1 MCRKRD
7 RVKTFRQGSR
17 FVSVRPFL
25 GAIAVSALVFCSPVS
40 ASVQH
45 NVVSGESL
53 WSIASANSLS
63 VAELAAAN
71 GLGREAHV
79 IEGTE
84 ITIPA
89 ATGSAPA
96 AGAGSAPPALGSYI
110 VRPGDTLTH
119 IAARS
124 GLPLRAVAGMNGI
137 DPAEPLLIGTVLK
150 LPTGANLGSS
160 APVPEQQVVP
170 DAAPYPTDESVSSA
184 TIAQVAAEHGV
195 PGSLAAAIAWQESGF
210 SNRVV
215 STANARGVMQLLPG
229 TWTWVNG
236 SLSSGPLDPN
246 SALDNVRAGVL
257 YLGQLLRDT
266 GWDVRKTIA
275 SYYQGLGSVR
285 SVGVLPETERYVED
299 VLALQPRFGG

>member
-1 MCRKRD
+1 
-7 RVKTFRQGSR
+7 VNS
-17 FVSVRPFL
+17 FVRALL
-25 GAIAVSALVFCSPVS
+25 GAIALSAVFLCSTAS
-40 ASVQH
+40 AQSSRT
-45 NVVSGESL
+45 VVSGESL
-53 WSIASANSLS
+53 WSIAVANGVS

-71 GLGREAHV
+71 GLGADAHV

-96 AGAGSAPPALGSYI
+96 AGSGSGSAPPALGSYI

-119 IAARS
+119 IAQRS
-124 GLPLRAVAGMNGI
+124 GLPMDAVAGMNGI
-137 DPAEPLLIGTVLK
+137 DPAAPLLVGTVLK
-150 LPTGANLGSS
+150 LPTGANLESS
-160 APVPEQQVVP
+160 APVPEQRVVP
-170 DAAPYPTDESVSSA
+170 DAAPYPTEESVDSA

-210 SNRVV
+210 SNSVV

-236 SLSSGPLDPN
+236 NLSSAPLDPS

-257 YLGQLLRDT
+257 YLAQLLRDT
-266 GWDVRKTIA
+266 GWDVRATIA
-275 SYYQGLGSVR
+275 AYYQGLGSVQ
-285 SVGVLPETERYVED
+285 SVGILPETQRYVED
-299 VLALQPRFGG
+299 VVALQPRFGG

>member
-1 MCRKRD
+1 M
-7 RVKTFRQGSR
+7 
-17 FVSVRPFL
+17 SVRPFL
-25 GAIAVSALVFCSPVS
+25 GAIAVSALVFCSS
-40 ASVQH
+40 ASASAEHTVI
-45 NVVSGESL
+45 SGESL
-53 WSIASANSLS
+53 WSIASANSVS

-71 GLGREAHV
+71 GLDSEAHV
-79 IEGTE
+79 IEGTGSRSPRP
-84 ITIPA
+84 PA
-89 ATGSAPA
+89 PLRPHRRLGA
-96 AGAGSAPPALGSYI
+96 AGARLLHRAPRRHAH
-110 VRPGDTLTH
+110 H

-124 GLPLRAVAGMNGI
+124 GLPMGAVAGMNGI

-150 LPTGANLGSS
+150 LPAGANLESS
-160 APVPEQQVVP
+160 APVPEEQVVP
-170 DAAPYPTDESVSSA
+170 DAAPYPTDESVSAA
-184 TIAQVAAEHGV
+184 TIAQVASEHGV

-210 SNRVV
+210 SNSVV

-266 GWDVRKTIA
+266 GWDVRTTIA

-285 SVGVLPETERYVED
+285 SAGILPETQRYVED

>member
-1 MCRKRD
+1 M
-7 RVKTFRQGSR
+7 
-17 FVSVRPFL
+17 SVRPFL
-25 GAIAVSALVFCSPVS
+25 GAIAVSALVFCSS
-40 ASVQH
+40 ASASAEHTVI
-45 NVVSGESL
+45 SGESL
-53 WSIASANSLS
+53 WSIASANNVS

-71 GLGREAHV
+71 GLDTEAHV
-79 IEGTE
+79 IEGTA

-96 AGAGSAPPALGSYI
+96 ATAGSAPPALGSYI

-124 GLPLRAVAGMNGI
+124 GLPMGAVAGMNGI

-150 LPTGANLGSS
+150 LPAGANLESS
-160 APVPEQQVVP
+160 APVPDEQVVP
-170 DAAPYPTDESVSSA
+170 DAAPYPTDESVSAA
-184 TIAQVAAEHGV
+184 TIAQVASEHGV

-210 SNRVV
+210 SNSVV

-285 SVGVLPETERYVED
+285 SAGILPETQHYVED

>member
-1 MCRKRD
+1 MKAL
-7 RVKTFRQGSR
+7 F
-17 FVSVRPFL
+17 VRPLL
-25 GAIAVSALVFCSPVS
+25 GAIVLSALVLCSS
-40 ASVQH
+40 ASA
-45 NVVSGESL
+45 NVTRTVVTGESL
-53 WSIASANSLS
+53 WSIAEANGVS

-71 GLGREAHV
+71 GVAADAYV
-79 IEGTE
+79 IEGTD
-84 ITIPA
+84 ITIPP

-96 AGAGSAPPALGSYI
+96 GSGGAPPALGSYI

-119 IAARS
+119 IAQRS
-124 GLPLRAVAGMNGI
+124 GLPMGAVAGMNGI

-150 LPTGANLGSS
+150 LPTGASVETS
-160 APVPEQQVVP
+160 APVPEQRVVP
-170 DAAPYPTDESVSSA
+170 DAAPYPTDESVDSA

-210 SNRVV
+210 SNSVV

-236 SLSSGPLDPN
+236 SLASAPLNPS

-257 YLGQLLRDT
+257 YLQQLLRDT
-266 GWDVRKTIA
+266 GWDIRSTIA

-285 SVGVLPETERYVED
+285 SIGILPETQSYVED
-299 VLALQPRFGG
+299 VIALQPRFGG